1 MALGEIRKHY
11 RAEALE
17 VAAELIRQYSE
28 QGGMDAMS
36 HLPEQEQSVFSQ
48 ECQKLANKLD
58 NQALKYRK

>member
-28 QGGMDAMS
+28 QGGGCNVA
-36 HLPEQEQSVFSQ
+36 F
-48 ECQKLANKLD
+48 AR
-58 NQALKYRK
+58 ARAIRI